1 MIHTESYVNYVDL
14 NLKRKINVKIK
25 KITLSKYISKLNLI
39 RSFRNR
45 NIRGNI
51 NILVLVHLMGAVIK
65 AILSEPYTGIMQTDT
80 F

>member
-1 MIHTESYVNYVDL
+1 MISTESYVNYVDL
-14 NLKRKINVKIK
+14 NLKRKISVKIK
-25 KITLSKYISKLNLI
+25 KITLSKYILKLNLI

-45 NIRGNI
+45 NISI
-51 NILVLVHLMGAVIK
+51 QVLVHLMGAVIK